1 MKPRSHCFPLLLLC
15 LTLLISCTSR
25 PQSSGS
31 APTQLDDSLALR
43 IACLPTMACLPFYYA
58 ADSGLADSLGLPLV
72 VRTYTAQ
79 FDADTALMGRTVDA
93 GVADAARLDHYRT
106 QGRLTSLHRI
116 LPLQE
121 RWSLVANA
129 RRRIT
134 NLTKLKGRTVAIARY
149 SASDSYLTHLRDSLR
164 FKDDDIFTP
173 QINNYRLR
181 LQMLDNEQVDA
192 TFLPEPYAALA
203 LRSGHTLLSM
213 ASAQRYPVALYAT
226 ARAQKDKRKATQ
238 LRRLVRVYNEAIRR
252 LNGKTNPLRDS
263 LLIHKYQIPPE
274 SLSQLHFPTY
284 TSVR

>member
-31 APTQLDDSLALR
+31 APTQLDDSLALH

-93 GVADAARLDHYRT
+93 GVADATRLDHYRT
-106 QGRLTSLHRI
+106 EGRLTSLHRI

-134 NLTKLKGRTVAIARY
+134 HLTKLKGRTVAIARY

-226 ARAQKDKRKATQ
+226 ARAQKDKRKAAQ